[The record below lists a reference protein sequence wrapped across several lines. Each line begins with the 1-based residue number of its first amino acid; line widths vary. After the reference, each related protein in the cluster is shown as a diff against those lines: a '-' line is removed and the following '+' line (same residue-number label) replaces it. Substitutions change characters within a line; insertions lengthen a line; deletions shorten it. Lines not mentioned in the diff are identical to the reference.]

1 MRRSTDR
8 IRTTHVGA
16 LQRPAALSKALAERG
31 QWAPE
36 VLPELRAGVADVVRR
51 QVATG
56 IDVVDDGEFGK
67 TMWTQYVLDRLDG
80 VGSRAPSAADVPRMK
95 GRDREQFPEFYR
107 WADANA
113 SLFGYME
120 DSYFFSPLARQPV
133 VTGPVTYRAEAV
145 ERDIAN
151 LRAALADEP
160 DREAFLPVVAP
171 ASLEVGLAD
180 EHYGNR
186 DDLVRALADALAQ
199 EYRAIIEAGFLL
211 QVDDAWVPA
220 SWDRNPEYDLESYR
234 RYAATSIEVLNHA
247 LAGLPADRIR
257 YHLCWGSWHGP
268 HRNDVPLKD
277 IADIMLRV
285 NAGAYLIEAANS
297 RHEHEYHLWE
307 DVKLPEGKIL
317 IPGVVTHAT
326 NAIEH
331 PELVAERITR
341 YADRLGA
348 ENIIAGAD
356 CGFGSR
362 IHPELGWAKLAALVE
377 GAALASARLWA
388 LPAGPAALGEEGGDG
403 SGVGQL
409 GQRHRRPERGV
420 PERVAGRRAGD
431 AHVGVGLLDEA
442 VAGRHPEVGVL
453 RPDRH
458 VEVLRPQHR
467 RLGRSERDQ
476 RVVAAGEPAQN
487 HVGLTGVESQRLV
500 EVDLGPVGVG
510 ALGAAR
516 RHPELGPDGA
526 RGTAVDRDRRSPGA
540 DDPGA
545 DHPQLRCQDGREPAR
560 HHPQPQLAGGPVLRA
575 GQHQLGHRV
584 QAAPGDRKLLVA
596 HGVVLSGCGAAAR
609 QGRLV

>member
-16 LQRPAALSKALAERG
+16 LQRPAALSKAMAAQG
-31 QWAPE
+31 QWTPQ
-36 VLPELRAGVADVVRR
+36 VLAQLRAGVADVVRR
-51 QVATG
+51 QEATG

-67 TMWTQYVLDRLDG
+67 TMWTQYVVDRLDG
-80 VGSRAPSAADVPRMK
+80 VGSRDPSAASEPRMK
-95 GRDREQFPEFYR
+95 GRDREQFPDFYA

-113 SLFGYME
+113 TLFGYPE
-120 DSYFFSPLARQPV
+120 DAYFFSPLARQPV
-133 VTGPVTYRAEAV
+133 VTGPVRYRPEAV

-151 LRAALADEP
+151 LRAALADQP

-171 ASLEVGLAD
+171 ASIEVGLAD
-180 EHYGNR
+180 EYYGNR
-186 DDLVRALADALAQ
+186 DDLMRALADALAH
-199 EYRAIIEAGFLL
+199 EYRAIVEAGFIL

-220 SWDRNPEYDLESYR
+220 SWDRNPEYDLDSYR
-234 RYAATSIEVLNHA
+234 RYAAMSIELLNHA

-268 HRNDVPLKD
+268 HRNDVPLAD

-297 RHEHEYHLWE
+297 SHEHEYHLWE

-377 GAALASARLWA
+377 GAALASARL
-388 LPAGPAALGEEGGDG
+388 
-403 SGVGQL
+403 
-409 GQRHRRPERGV
+409 
-420 PERVAGRRAGD
+420 
-431 AHVGVGLLDEA
+431 
-442 VAGRHPEVGVL
+442 
-453 RPDRH
+453 
-458 VEVLRPQHR
+458 
-467 RLGRSERDQ
+467 
-476 RVVAAGEPAQN
+476 
-487 HVGLTGVESQRLV
+487 
-500 EVDLGPVGVG
+500 
-510 ALGAAR
+510 
-516 RHPELGPDGA
+516 
-526 RGTAVDRDRRSPGA
+526 
-540 DDPGA
+540 
-545 DHPQLRCQDGREPAR
+545 
-560 HHPQPQLAGGPVLRA
+560 
-575 GQHQLGHRV
+575 
-584 QAAPGDRKLLVA
+584 
-596 HGVVLSGCGAAAR
+596 
-609 QGRLV
+609 

>member
-1 MRRSTDR
+1 MRRSTHDG
-8 IRTTHVGA
+8 ILTTHVGA
-16 LQRPAALSKALAERG
+16 LQRPAKLSQALAEQG

-36 VLPELRAGVADVVRR
+36 VLDQLRAGVAEVVRR
-51 QVATG
+51 QLATG

-80 VGSRAPSAADVPRMK
+80 VGGRDPSAADVPRMK

-113 SLFGYME
+113 TLFGYME

-133 VTGPVTYRAEAV
+133 VTGPVKYRAEAV

-186 DDLVRALADALAQ
+186 DDLMRALADALAQ
-199 EYRAIIEAGFLL
+199 EYRAIVDAGFLL

-234 RYAATSIEVLNHA
+234 RYATMSIEVLNHA

-268 HRNDVPLKD
+268 HRNDVPLAD

-377 GAALASARLWA
+377 GAALASARL
-388 LPAGPAALGEEGGDG
+388 
-403 SGVGQL
+403 
-409 GQRHRRPERGV
+409 
-420 PERVAGRRAGD
+420 
-431 AHVGVGLLDEA
+431 
-442 VAGRHPEVGVL
+442 
-453 RPDRH
+453 
-458 VEVLRPQHR
+458 
-467 RLGRSERDQ
+467 
-476 RVVAAGEPAQN
+476 
-487 HVGLTGVESQRLV
+487 
-500 EVDLGPVGVG
+500 
-510 ALGAAR
+510 
-516 RHPELGPDGA
+516 
-526 RGTAVDRDRRSPGA
+526 
-540 DDPGA
+540 
-545 DHPQLRCQDGREPAR
+545 
-560 HHPQPQLAGGPVLRA
+560 
-575 GQHQLGHRV
+575 
-584 QAAPGDRKLLVA
+584 
-596 HGVVLSGCGAAAR
+596 
-609 QGRLV
+609 